1 MVHIGLRIKEELKNQ
16 RRSVKWLADNLY
28 CDRTNIYKIF
38 QKDSIDTHLLYRIS
52 KILSYDFFK
61 EFSQDL

>member
-38 QKDSIDTHLLYRIS
+38 QKDSIDTLLLYRIS

-61 EFSQDL
+61 EYSQDL